1 MKPPTSVIGV
11 CIIHLFI
18 SISVHL
24 PFFQGYTNMDNPFG
38 DEHLLDTFH
47 WDKKLEKAG
56 IKGAP
61 KEQIEK
67 LQKQKMI
74 ENKVSVFH
82 KIVHALF
89 NSDISEKL

>member
-1 MKPPTSVIGV
+1 MYTLYLLYIFVS
-11 CIIHLFI
+11 
-18 SISVHL
+18 
-24 PFFQGYTNMDNPFG
+24 PFVQGYTNVDNPFG

-47 WDKKLEKAG
+47 WNKKLEKAG

-74 ENKVSVFH
+74 ENKVFNIIFNTCIMNTFH
-82 KIVHALF
+82 RAHYNEMQCAIKR
-89 NSDISEKL
+89 NK